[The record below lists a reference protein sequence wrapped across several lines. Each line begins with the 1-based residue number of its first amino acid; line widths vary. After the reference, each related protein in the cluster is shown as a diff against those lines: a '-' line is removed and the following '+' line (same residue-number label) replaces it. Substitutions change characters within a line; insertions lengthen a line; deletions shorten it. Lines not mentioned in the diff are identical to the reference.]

1 MALAGMLEQ
10 LYARRR
16 FGIRPGLE
24 RIKLLLDRL
33 GNPEHSFRSIHVVGT
48 NGKGSTA
55 SFLAAILR
63 QAGLTT
69 ALFTS
74 PHLVEFNERFRI
86 NGSLIQSQLLE
97 FQLERVLRHAP
108 DETTFFEIVTA
119 LAVCC
124 FAEQKVDIAV
134 MEAGMGGRSDATA
147 ALNGIMTVITPISLD
162 HCDYLGRTIEQI
174 AEEKAGIIKA
184 GTPAIVGRQQQ
195 GTLDTILAV
204 CQKYHSS
211 CRSADEAFSSSW
223 NNDLTLDYH
232 GLHGNHP
239 GLRLGIPGRYQSE
252 NAALALAA
260 AETLSELGL
269 TIDRQAMRDGL
280 GVASWPGRMELIP
293 GEPPI
298 LLDGAH
304 NPAGAA
310 ALAEALADY
319 QYNRLLMVVGMMAD
333 KDARDILEPILP
345 LVHTCYCVTPAI
357 ERAMDDKALT
367 AMAENLGVAAAAPCG
382 TVANGIATARKTAR
396 QGDLILVCGSL
407 FTVGEAKA
415 IMAGKNFE
423 GIRG

>member
-1 MALAGMLEQ
+1 MPLAGMLEK

-24 RIKLLLDRL
+24 RIRLLLDRL
-33 GNPEHSFRSIHVVGT
+33 GNPEQSFRTIHVVGT

-55 SFLAAILR
+55 SFLAAIL
-63 QAGLTT
+63 QEAGVAT

-74 PHLVEFNERFRI
+74 PHLVDFNERFRI
-86 NGSLIQSQLLE
+86 NGRQIESEPLELQLG
-97 FQLERVLRHAP
+97 RVLKYAP
-108 DETTFFEIVTA
+108 EETTFFEIVTA
-119 LAVCC
+119 LAACL
-124 FAEQKVDIAV
+124 FAEQKIDVAV

-162 HCDYLGRTIEQI
+162 HCDYLGSTLEQI

-184 GTPAIVGRQQQ
+184 GTPAAVGRQQQ
-195 GTLDTILAV
+195 GVLDTIRAV
-204 CQKYHSS
+204 CQKYRSG
-211 CRSADEAFSSSW
+211 CRSAGEAFSASWSS
-223 NNDLTLDYH
+223 NHTLDYH
-232 GLHGNHP
+232 GLRLDMP

-260 AETLSELGL
+260 AETLAELGVP
-269 TIDRQAMRDGL
+269 IGHKAMRAGL
-280 GVASWPGRMELIP
+280 VAARWPGRMELVQ

-319 QYNRLLMVVGMMAD
+319 RYDRLLLVVGMMAD
-333 KDARDILEPILP
+333 KEIGDILGP
-345 LVHTCYCVTPAI
+345 LVPLVQACYCVTPAI
-357 ERAMDDKALT
+357 ERAMGDKSLALVASELGLDAT
-367 AMAENLGVAAAAPCG
+367 ACG
-382 TVANGIATARKTAR
+382 TVANGIAKAR
-396 QGDLILVCGSL
+396 QSARPGDLILVCGSL

-415 IMAGKNFE
+415 AMAGKIFE